1 MTPWPY
7 DLFSFF
13 FLSFSIVKEYIYI
26 FLIFRLS
33 AMPLVKRSIEPRHL
47 CRGALPEGITS
58 ELECVTNSTLAA
70 IIRQLSS
77 LSKSPLPPPPPTHPQ
92 LLAVQDWQRWRKES
106 SSILLHPSWPMAVSA
121 LGSWFCVYSW
131 HHENMSLYIIR
142 EAQMCRLS
150 DRAHF

>member
-1 MTPWPY
+1 MTLWPFFP
-7 DLFSFF
+7 FSFF
-13 FLSFSIVKEYIYI
+13 LFLLLKSIFISFW
-26 FLIFRLS
+26 FFRLS

-77 LSKSPLPPPPPTHPQ
+77 LSKSPLPPLPPTRPH

-106 SSILLHPSWPMAVSA
+106 SSILLHPSWPMTVST

-142 EAQMCRLS
+142 ETQMCWRS
-150 DRAHF
+150 HRAHF